1 MAEKLKN
8 PRSVRTEEKVQ
19 QAFEDLI
26 KHGVPV
32 NFTSVAARAGVSRQY
47 LYKNEKF
54 SEMIRSVRD
63 KLPENKTEEQELSEN
78 ARLRLEIL
86 SLKKEIE
93 SLHDQIEKPHL
104 YIGKANKLE
113 KENAELK
120 ASNKRLQEKVAN
132 LEKQLETAYK
142 L

>member
-1 MAEKLKN
+1 MPEKLKD
-8 PRSVRTEEKVQ
+8 PRSIRAEEKVQ
-19 QAFEDLI
+19 KAFEDMI
-26 KHGVPV
+26 KLGLPV
-32 NFTSVAARAGVSRQY
+32 SFTSVAARAGVSRQY

-54 SEMIRSVRD
+54 SETIRSVRD